1 MSTFTTNDIKALH
14 ISLFSGLDI
23 VLPSSIESKDSELPV
38 LPACSLELLGQEF
51 SPALFKYDNSMFGAM
66 EVPEDRLQCMSGFTR
81 LPLRQF
87 VGASSPRA
95 SSFAL
100 KARGYAHWGATY
112 KYCATCASPLFNG
125 QGLDGEGGRAC
136 PSCGRVFFPKISPA
150 IIVLVSRGS
159 EVLLAH
165 NVKFPTNR
173 HGLIA
178 GFVEPGETLEETV
191 RREVMEEAGIA
202 IDNLRYVRSQPWPF
216 PDSLMLGF
224 EAEYVGGTLHPDG
237 QEIDHLDWFSKDSL
251 PEIPPPGSIARFLIE
266 KFFATQCLASV
277 TNHVSLT

>member
-1 MSTFTTNDIKALH
+1 MNDIKTLH

-23 VLPSSIESKDSELPV
+23 LVPSELQTEDAELPI
-38 LPACSLELLGQEF
+38 LPASFLEPLGYEYT
-51 SPALFKYDNSMFGAM
+51 PALFRYDNSVFGAM
-66 EVPEDRLQCMSGFTR
+66 ELPEEKIQDMAGFTR

-87 VGASSPRA
+87 VGATSPRA
-95 SSFAL
+95 SSFVL
-100 KARGYAHWGATY
+100 KAKGYAHWGATY
-112 KYCATCASPLFNG
+112 KYCATCGTPLANG
-125 QGLDGEGGRAC
+125 HGPDGEGGRQC

-150 IIVLVSRGS
+150 VIVLVSKGK
-159 EVLLAH
+159 EMLLAH
-165 NVKFPTNR
+165 NVKIPTNR

-191 RREVMEEAGIA
+191 RREVREEAGIE

-224 EAEYVGGTLHPDG
+224 EAEYAGGTLRPDG

-266 KFFATQCLASV
+266 KFLTTQALQ
-277 TNHVSLT
+277 